1 MWRLDFRGSKLEKV
15 GGAHVGIVIYPVT
28 LCNLFDGTQVK
39 CVVTITDSVEV
50 IHGASEVQMVQI
62 QGHDV
67 MHFVESS

>member
-1 MWRLDFRGSKLEKV
+1 MGM
-15 GGAHVGIVIYPVT
+15 VIYPVT

-50 IHGASEVQMVQI
+50 VHGASEVQMVQI